1 MLEQKIE
8 QLESKLSDAIA
19 AIEALTV
26 AIYSQPV
33 KVDPEEDLP
42 VVGKMSERKT
52 EAPKT
57 EALEQPELVEVETPS
72 ISRDDL
78 QEMCMQIVRTDRTK
92 KDAVKDAIASFDG
105 ASVLKEVKDEHLE
118 ALKAKLEAL
127 K

>member
-8 QLESKLSDAIA
+8 ALEAKLSDTIA
-19 AIEALTV
+19 ALEALTV
-26 AIYSQPV
+26 AIYTQPV

-42 VVGKMSERKT
+42 VVGKMSEREA
-52 EAPKT
+52 EAPKA
-57 EALEQPELVEVETPS
+57 EAPEQPELIEASTPS

-78 QEMCMQIVRTDRTK
+78 QEMCMQIVRVDRTK
-92 KDAVKDAIASFDG
+92 KDDVKDAIASFDG